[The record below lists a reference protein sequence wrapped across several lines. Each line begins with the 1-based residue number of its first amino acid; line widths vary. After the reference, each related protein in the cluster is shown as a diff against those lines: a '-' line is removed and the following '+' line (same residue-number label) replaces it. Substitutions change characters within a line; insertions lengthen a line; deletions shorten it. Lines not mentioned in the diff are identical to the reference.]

1 MGSQYNAMMMMGRRR
16 MGQLGWWGV
25 GLLAAAT
32 VYVGGCAAQD
42 QHRPFFHDDDKDM
55 QEFSGARLGDSWEDD
70 SVADFLRPEERAAL
84 RESGTAALRADD
96 LDEPD
101 SEASEAV
108 PDESKGGITGALD
121 KAGKV
126 AVSAL
131 GVGISIGMVVAPYFL
146 F

>member
-1 MGSQYNAMMMMGRRR
+1 MTMRRVGR
-16 MGQLGWWGV
+16 WGA
-25 GLLAAAT
+25 GLLVAAVVGA
-32 VYVGGCAAQD
+32 GGCGISD
-42 QHRPFFHDDDKDM
+42 QHRPFFHEDDQDTA
-55 QEFSGARLGDSWEDD
+55 EFSAARLGDSWEDD

-84 RESGTAALRADD
+84 RQSGTAALRADD
-96 LDEPD
+96 LMDEPG
-101 SEASEAV
+101 EHGAASEAFS
-108 PDESKGGITGALD
+108 DEPKTGVGAALD